1 LRPAAEPGAL
11 LDTKDRIL
19 EVAERLFA
27 ERGIAGTSLRAVT
40 AEAGANVAAVHYHF
54 GSKEDLTRAVVLR
67 RAEPV
72 NAERLRCLDA
82 LEAEAGPDGPGVES
96 ILEAFFRAP
105 VALWAEGGETVASF
119 LLHEPVDRIQPLV
132 MEVMGEVAR
141 RFLAALARALPHLPP
156 EEVAERFQLV
166 IGVLIHVLSGRTRWQ
181 PQPVPVRSVD
191 GRVRVLVDTLAAA
204 LRAPAIEEAS

>member
-1 LRPAAEPGAL
+1 M
-11 LDTKDRIL
+11 DTKDRIL

-72 NAERLRCLDA
+72 NAERLRRLDA
-82 LEAEAGPDGPGVES
+82 IEAEAGPDGPGVES

-105 VALWAEGGETVASF
+105 VRLWAEGGETAASF

-156 EEVAERFQLV
+156 QEVAERFQLV
-166 IGVLIHVLSGRTRWQ
+166 IGVLIHVLSGRMRWE
-181 PQPVPVRSVD
+181 PQPIPVRSVD